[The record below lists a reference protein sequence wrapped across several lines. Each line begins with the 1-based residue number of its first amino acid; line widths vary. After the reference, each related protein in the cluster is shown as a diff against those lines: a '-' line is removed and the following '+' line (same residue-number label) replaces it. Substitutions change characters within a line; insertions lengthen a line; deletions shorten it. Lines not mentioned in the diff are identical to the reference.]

1 VHSGVSL
8 TLEITEEID
17 DLKNKSC
24 QMSDILMKKHEGA
37 VGGVYVGT
45 EYAMEKIRG
54 RHDWV
59 N

>member
-1 VHSGVSL
+1 
-8 TLEITEEID
+8 
-17 DLKNKSC
+17 
-24 QMSDILMKKHEGA
+24 MSDILMKKHEGA